1 MQTITTRRA
10 ETRSI
15 SIAAPPSAVLDVVG
29 DPLRLPEWAP
39 RFARAVRAD
48 GDRWLV
54 DNGTDAEFPIRVR
67 VSRELGTMD
76 LLRPTDPPSGA
87 FSRVVHD
94 GRGSEYLFTLFFPDG
109 TDEAAIAAQ
118 MATVEDELQTI
129 RALSEPA

>member
-1 MQTITTRRA
+1 MHTITTCRA

-15 SIAAPPSAVLDVVG
+15 SITAPPSAVLDVVG

-39 RFARAVRAD
+39 RFARSVRAD

-54 DNGTDAEFPIRVR
+54 DNGTDDEFPIVVR

-87 FSRVVHD
+87 FTRVVQN

-109 TDEAAIAAQ
+109 TDEAAIATQ

-129 RALSEPA
+129 RALSEAA